1 MSRRKLIAANWK
13 MNKTISE
20 AGAFATEFRALLPA
34 LPDCDLAIFPSFF
47 CMQTVA
53 DILSG
58 SPVAIGAQDV
68 YWEASGAFTG
78 EVSTTMVR
86 DAGGT
91 CVLVGHSERRHVMG
105 EDDLVVARKLTAA
118 VNAGLLP
125 VLCVG
130 ETLAERDAGR
140 QDEVVVFQLETS
152 IDDRPAE
159 HVGGVV
165 IAYEP
170 VWAIGTGRTATAED
184 AARMHATI
192 RTWLRDRHSPAVAER
207 VRILYGG
214 SVKPDNAAELLAADG
229 VDGLLVG
236 GASLDAAS
244 FAAIARG
251 GASPGRGG

>member
-1 MSRRKLIAANWK
+1 MSLRKLIAANWK

-20 AGAFATEFRALLPA
+20 ASAFALEFRDLLPT

-47 CMQTVA
+47 CMRPVA
-53 DILSG
+53 DVLSATR
-58 SPVAIGAQDV
+58 VAIGAQDV

-78 EVSTTMVR
+78 EVSTAMVN
-86 DAGGT
+86 DAGGS
-91 CVLVGHSERRHVMG
+91 CVLVGHSERRHVIG

-118 VNAGLLP
+118 LNAGLLP

-140 QDEVVVFQLETS
+140 ENEVVVSQLETS
-152 IDDRPAE
+152 IDDRPSE
-159 HVGGVV
+159 DIGGVV
-165 IAYEP
+165 LAYEP
-170 VWAIGTGRTATAED
+170 VWAIGTGRTATAAD

-192 RTWLRDRHSPAVAER
+192 RAWLRDRHSPALAER

-214 SVKPDNAAELLAADG
+214 SVKPDNAAELLAAHG

-236 GASLDAAS
+236 GASLEAGT
-244 FAAIARG
+244 FAAIVRG
-251 GASPGRGG
+251 VA